1 MKPRIA
7 VVLFLAA
14 STFAGTAFAD
24 ALARIKSASAINVAY
39 SPDSLPFS
47 FDKDGEPAGYSI
59 DLCKRVISQIGR
71 AVGQPNL
78 KVNWMPG
85 STTQRLQMVASGKAD
100 LECANTSQTLGRSA
114 NVDFSGLVFLEMGG
128 FIGRA
133 DSKFEHLGDMGGR
146 KIVVLKGTTTEKSL
160 RAELQKRL
168 INAEVLTVDRAADGV
183 TMLESG
189 GADVYA
195 GDRIKLLGLLSQ
207 TANPDKFAFVGETF
221 SYELYA
227 FALPRNESALRLEV
241 NRALSQLYRS
251 GEIGTIY
258 TQWLGALGKPPELI
272 LAMYALYAI
281 PE

>member
-1 MKPRIA
+1 MKARIV

-14 STFAGTAFAD
+14 HAFAGVAFAD
-24 ALARIKSASAINVAY
+24 ALARIKAANAINVAY

-47 FDKDGEPAGYSI
+47 FAKEGQPTGYSI
-59 DLCKRVISQIGR
+59 DICKRVISQIGR
-71 AVGQPNL
+71 AVGQSNL
-78 KVNWMPG
+78 KVNWIAG
-85 STTQRLQMVASGKAD
+85 STPERLKMVASGKAD
-100 LECANTSQTLGRSA
+100 LECGNTSQTLGRSA
-114 NVDFSGLVFLEMGG
+114 NVDFSALVFLEMGG
-128 FIGRA
+128 FVGRS
-133 DSKFEHLGDMGGR
+133 DSKLQTLGDMGGR
-146 KIVVLKGTTTEKSL
+146 KIVVLKGTTTEKAL

-168 INAEVLTVDRAADGV
+168 INAEVLTIDRAAEGV
-183 TMLESG
+183 SLVESG
-189 GADVYA
+189 GADLYA
-195 GDRIKLLGLLSQ
+195 GDRIKLLGLVTQASDP
-207 TANPDKFAFVGETF
+207 NKFAFTNDVF

-272 LAMYALYAI
+272 LAMYALYGI